1 VAFSVAQARP
11 VLAQKRGPVAAARA
25 AAAPGQEPELPDV
38 NAIEKGAPAP
48 ASVSFRRGQPVAAT
62 PSDNVAAAPSRTA
75 DQDRTVRLEGAAVNL
90 APPGGWFGVEGS
102 AGVDSEGDGRGMT
115 MPEFHVVK
123 KGDTLWSLCDGY
135 FHDPWRW
142 PKLWSQNP
150 RITNPHWIFPGD
162 VVRLQA
168 SMPVVA
174 GGPASAAPSGSSS
187 MSARRI
193 ADESKSFVLRDIGY
207 VEAKELEVSGVI
219 SGSRE
224 EKIMLSTGDQAYLTF
239 PKDRPLKAGERYTV
253 FVADKSHPLRSPGSK
268 AVLGYLVHIYGDIVV
283 DQISNTVSARGT
295 LVDMI
300 EPVERGYFVSP
311 VVKKFRRIEPRPSAV
326 NLEASIVASLSPM
339 NMLGPETFV
348 VLNRGKQHGVELGN
362 RSFVVRRADGYRRV
376 MESWDHFDAKYPTE
390 IVGEL
395 WVVDVG
401 DDTSLAWIA
410 RSSKEIR
417 IGETAEMRKGH

>member
-1 VAFSVAQARP
+1 
-11 VLAQKRGPVAAARA
+11 
-25 AAAPGQEPELPDV
+25 
-38 NAIEKGAPAP
+38 
-48 ASVSFRRGQPVAAT
+48 
-62 PSDNVAAAPSRTA
+62 
-75 DQDRTVRLEGAAVNL
+75 
-90 APPGGWFGVEGS
+90 
-102 AGVDSEGDGRGMT
+102 
-115 MPEFHVVK
+115 
-123 KGDTLWSLCDGY
+123 
-135 FHDPWRW
+135 
-142 PKLWSQNP
+142 
-150 RITNPHWIFPGD
+150 
-162 VVRLQA
+162 
-168 SMPVVA
+168 
-174 GGPASAAPSGSSS
+174 
-187 MSARRI
+187 
-193 ADESKSFVLRDIGY
+193 
-207 VEAKELEVSGVI
+207 
-219 SGSRE
+219 
-224 EKIMLSTGDQAYLTF
+224 
-239 PKDRPLKAGERYTV
+239 
-253 FVADKSHPLRSPGSK
+253 
-268 AVLGYLVHIYGDIVV
+268 
-283 DQISNTVSARGT
+283 
-295 LVDMI
+295 MI